1 MADPEGIR
9 KLSAILAAD
18 VAGYSR
24 LMQQDDEAT
33 VASLEAYR
41 AVFRE
46 KIQAHRGHV
55 VDMAGDSVLAVFDSP
70 TEAVGA
76 ASEIQDVL
84 AERNE
89 ALPEARRMRFRIGIN
104 LGEVIERPDGTVY
117 GDGVNV
123 AARLES
129 LGKPGGV
136 TISGTVFDEVE
147 QRSDLRFDA
156 AGEQQVKNIAKPVR
170 VYHWTE
176 AKGTSVARAPAKVV
190 AQYRRG
196 LIVSVVAVALALL
209 GVFTWQYSHQ
219 FDRQGAVASA
229 ATDPVL
235 AMPTGPTIAVLPFS
249 NMSGD
254 PTQEYFADGLTED
267 IITEL
272 SRFKD
277 VFILARNTT
286 FQYKGQSVDVPAI
299 GKKLGARY
307 VLEGS
312 VRKSADQVR
321 ITAQLIDAQSG
332 THVWSERYDR
342 ALSDI
347 FVVQTEIA
355 TKIAAV
361 IGGATGALE
370 TYARRVAQRKS
381 PDELQAY
388 DYVLRATLAHEWANK
403 DEYLKAK
410 AQLEKALAL
419 DPNYARAQ
427 REYAWLTLMGWI
439 FRFEKTPAPPE
450 TLKRNAIRSV
460 QLDPSDPYTHR
471 SAAYGWYFDKQFD
484 QFEREAKMALQL
496 APNDPQILST
506 LGFLIA
512 IHGNWERGVK
522 MAIKANNLNPVT
534 AAGWYHSTLFF
545 DYQRRGMYREALEI
559 LKQHPNQNI
568 AENQQKYTAVYA
580 ELGDIEKAQAHWQKC
595 IELEPG
601 WSIYTLAKIGDL
613 WSFEKSFGLGYMQSL
628 EKAGY
633 PLR

>member
-9 KLSAILAAD
+9 KLSAILVAD

-76 ASEIQDVL
+76 ASEIQVVL

-176 AKGTSVARAPAKVV
+176 AKGTSVAQAPAKVV

-196 LIVSVVAVALALL
+196 LIVGVVAVALALL
-209 GVFTWQYSHQ
+209 GVFAWQYSHQ
-219 FDRQGAVASA
+219 SDRPGAVASA

-332 THVWSERYDR
+332 AHVWSKRYDR

-361 IGGATGALE
+361 IGGATGTLE

-388 DYVLRATLAHEWANK
+388 DYVLRATLLNERPNK
-403 DEYLKAK
+403 DEYPKAK

-450 TLKRNAIRSV
+450 TLISNAIRSV

-484 QFEREAKMALQL
+484 QFEREAKMALEL
-496 APNDPQILST
+496 APNDPQILSS
-506 LGFLIA
+506 LGYLIA

-522 MAIKANNLNPVT
+522 MAIKANNLNPVS
-534 AAGWYHSTLFF
+534 AGGWYHSTLFF

-559 LKQHPNQNI
+559 LKQHPDQHI
-568 AENQQKYTAVYA
+568 AEIQQMYTAVYA
-580 ELGDIEKAQAHWQKC
+580 ELGDIEKARAHWQKY
-595 IELEPG
+595 IELEPE
-601 WSIYTLAKIGDL
+601 WRNTLANTGDL
-613 WSFEKSFGLGYMQSL
+613 WSFEKWFGLAYMQSI

-633 PLR
+633 QLR

>member
-1 MADPEGIR
+1 MADPAGIR
-9 KLSAILAAD
+9 KLEAILAAD

-46 KIQAHRGHV
+46 KIQARRGHV

-76 ASEIQDVL
+76 ASEIQVVL

-129 LGKPGGV
+129 LGEPGGV

-147 QRSDLRFDA
+147 QRIDLRFEA
-156 AGEQQVKNIAKPVR
+156 AGEQTVKNIAKPVR

-176 AKGTSVARAPAKVV
+176 AKSATIAQTPLKVV
-190 AQYRRG
+190 ARHRRR
-196 LIVSVVAVALALL
+196 LIVGVVAIALALL
-209 GVFTWQYSHQ
+209 GVLAWQGHQ
-219 FDRQGAVASA
+219 SGTQDAVVSA

-254 PTQEYFADGLTED
+254 PAQEYFSDGLTED
-267 IITEL
+267 IITEI

-277 VFILARNTT
+277 VYVLARNTT
-286 FQYKGQSVDVPAI
+286 FQYKGQSVDVPAV
-299 GKKLGARY
+299 GKKLGATY

-321 ITAQLIDAQSG
+321 ITAQLIDVQSG
-332 THVWSERYDR
+332 AHVWAERYDR

-347 FVVQTEIA
+347 FVVQNEIA

-361 IGGATGALE
+361 IGGAEGTLE
-370 TYARRVAQRKS
+370 THARRVAQRKS
-381 PDELQAY
+381 ADELQAY
-388 DYVLRATLAHEWANK
+388 DYVLRATLIFDGWSK
-403 DEYLKAK
+403 DGYAKAK

-419 DPNYARAQ
+419 DPNYARAK

-439 FRFEKTPAPPE
+439 FRFEKTPTPPE
-450 TLKRNAIRSV
+450 TVKSNAIRSV
-460 QLDPSDPYTHR
+460 QLDPSDPYAYV
-471 SAAYGWYFDKQFD
+471 SAAYGYYFDKQFD
-484 QFEREAKMALQL
+484 LFERDAKRALEL
-496 APNDPQILST
+496 APNDPAILSY
-506 LGFLIA
+506 LGFLMA
-512 IHGNWERGVK
+512 VHGDWERGVK
-522 MAIKANNLNPVT
+522 MATKANSLNSVT
-534 AAGWYHSTLFF
+534 ATGWYQSTLFY
-545 DYQRRGMYREALEI
+545 DYQRRGMYREALEV
-559 LKQHPNQNI
+559 LKQHPIQNI

-580 ELGDIEKAQAHWQKC
+580 ELGDIEKARAHWQQC
-595 IELEPG
+595 IELEPE
-601 WSIYTLAKIGDL
+601 WSSNMLANLGDL
-613 WSFEKSFGLGYMQSL
+613 WSFDKSFWDRYMQSIA
-628 EKAGY
+628 KAGY
-633 PLR
+633 PLK